1 MRGGVEEHCERRRGR
16 DAVHLTCF
24 FRTPSGDHA
33 GGQMWRL
40 TWIVFVSL
48 FIYGTSAQGGIQRL
62 PSSGGKTGSV
72 EMTSLSISLQPP
84 PPPSP
89 ALLPKCSW
97 IGSWG
102 QEMWDFNWALHR
114 LCPQPPPLGAG
125 TTQDAVLEVT
135 FIAAAV
141 ARRGAEHPLSAGAA
155 AVLWSAPR
163 QC

>member
-1 MRGGVEEHCERRRGR
+1 MSGARGA

-84 PPPSP
+84 PLP

-102 QEMWDFNWALHR
+102 QEIRRLTKQEIRVGPVPVGTLGFRAGLGHAL
-114 LCPQPPPLGAG
+114 
-125 TTQDAVLEVT
+125 ET
-135 FIAAAV
+135 F
-141 ARRGAEHPLSAGAA
+141 GKG
-155 AVLWSAPR
+155 
-163 QC
+163 